1 MKNFEKFATKPSSA
15 RRKFL
20 KGAGIAA
27 ATGTAAIAL
36 AACDDKPKKEA
47 KKADK
52 IASPQVSKAK
62 TQVLKVKFVSF
73 AGSLKCCD
81 CSSTVENLYL

>member
-1 MKNFEKFATKPSSA
+1 MKDSEKSATKPSSA

-27 ATGTAAIAL
+27 ATGTAVLSL

-47 KKADK
+47 KKADNM
-52 IASPQVSKAK
+52 AAPQVSKAK
-62 TQVLKVKFVSF
+62 TQVLKVQTSQIGLPLRKEFPTRTLELG
-73 AGSLKCCD
+73 A
-81 CSSTVENLYL
+81 